1 MKLMTNKLSDE
12 FDDLVARLT
21 KIDKTQKPMNPTI
34 NQPSVERQPIVQFEY
49 PDSVTAKM
57 KVRYVRVTE
66 ANADYIKGEELA
78 GPNSVRKG
86 VFKAYLRDRMVQN
99 GVALVSF

>member
-1 MKLMTNKLSDE
+1 MKTLNDE
-12 FDDLVARLT
+12 FNELVTRLT
-21 KIDKTQKPMNPTI
+21 KLDNTKNMNATNTTP
-34 NQPSVERQPIVQFEY
+34 VERQPIVQFEY
-49 PDSVTAKM
+49 PDSVTDKM
-57 KVRYVRVTE
+57 KVRYVRVAE
-66 ANADYIKGEELA
+66 ANEDYIKGEELS